1 MKIEITTTLFNK
13 DHIFR
18 VLRVAERNNLPVLL
32 LGEIGTGKTQI
43 FFDYVSSLS
52 NGAPLKVFI
61 RQLHFDTR
69 AEDLLGFLSL
79 PELKQGKV
87 VRIGGIQEAEFI
99 LLDEIDKASSSV
111 RNLFLSVLR
120 ERAVFDGKEFVP
132 CNWKLL
138 VGTTNKSEFDED
150 DQAFID
156 RFVLKARIS
165 RVGLSHA
172 KNLLYLKEK
181 KILLEEKEVSPQIFT
196 TALSILEKI
205 LPDIYEHLSDR
216 TITYLPSIC
225 YSFLSLYDNDPTLA
239 LLDTLSYT
247 ISEEVAFSL
256 LDKITQNKELIQAK
270 ELLKAYLRSQDEET
284 KEFIKSKIFTFLN
297 QNQKNLPSEMYSKIE
312 SFLINHLNSI

>member
-1 MKIEITTTLFNK
+1 MKLNIYTTLFNK
-13 DHIFR
+13 DYVFR
-18 VLRVAERNNLPVLL
+18 VLRVAELNKLPVLI
-32 LGEIGTGKTQI
+32 LGEVGTGKTQI
-43 FFDYVSSLS
+43 FFDYVRSLS
-52 NGAPLKVFI
+52 NGTPPFKVFI

-79 PELKQGKV
+79 PEFKQGKV
-87 VRIGGIQEAEFI
+87 VRIGGIQEAEYI

-120 ERAVFDGKEFVP
+120 EKAVFDGKEFVP

-138 VGTTNKSEFDED
+138 VGTTNKSEFDEE

-156 RFVLKARIS
+156 RFVLKVRVS
-165 RVGLSHA
+165 RVGLAHA

-181 KILLEEKEVSPQIFT
+181 TLTLEEKEVSPQVFS

-205 LPDIYEHLSDR
+205 LPDIYEYVSDR

-225 YSFLSLYDNDPTLA
+225 YSFLSLYNNDLTLA

-247 ISEEVAFSL
+247 VSEEIAFSL
-256 LDKITQNKELIQAK
+256 LDKITQNKELLKAK
-270 ELLKAYLRSQDEET
+270 ELLNAYLRAQDEET
-284 KEFIKSKIFTFLN
+284 KSLIKTRILTFLN
-297 QNQKNLPSEMYSKIE
+297 EHQKTLSSEMYDKLKFFI
-312 SFLINHLNSI
+312 FNSLTI